1 MAHAN
6 NCILAAQ
13 CSLADSAK
21 CNARCPSFVA
31 VHGANGAGGRIGAAN
46 VPADYGGITLANS
59 PARSA
64 MARDNMKEYRAY
76 SVVEPYARTFTRQFG
91 DTSEERIKSL
101 YLYSESPGTGKTTTA
116 AALIHEWVIRHYIG
130 SIQRGL
136 QPLERPAYF
145 LDVNAWQTL
154 FLGFTRPGIP
164 QEIAQQHAAE
174 YYAMETRA
182 KAAPFVVLD
191 DIGVRSASEAFRADL
206 HSIVNHRVAN
216 GLPTVYTSNVM
227 LADLAQVFDAR
238 LADRIREQC
247 VEISFV
253 GESKRGL
260 RRTG

>member
-1 MAHAN
+1 M
-6 NCILAAQ
+6 
-13 CSLADSAK
+13 
-21 CNARCPSFVA
+21 
-31 VHGANGAGGRIGAAN
+31 GYNGAGGRVGAAN
-46 VPADYGGITLANS
+46 VPADYSGVTIANS
-59 PARSA
+59 PARGA
-64 MARDNMKEYRAY
+64 MARDNEKEYRAY

-91 DTSEERIKSL
+91 DTSDERIKSL

-130 SIQRGL
+130 SIQRNG

-154 FLGFTRPGIP
+154 FLGFNRSHVPAETAEPL
-164 QEIAQQHAAE
+164 AAE
-174 YYAMETRA
+174 YYAMEQRV
-182 KAAPFVVLD
+182 KAAPFAVLD

-227 LADLAQVFDAR
+227 LADLAQVFDRR
-238 LADRIREQC
+238 LTDRVRERC
-247 VEISFV
+247 VEIPFV

-260 RRTG
+260 RKTA